1 MRRLALL
8 VVGVMLALGS
18 HAVAGV
24 SPAAVVVAQSGYS
37 PDAEELAFVD
47 LLNGYRGSLG
57 LGPVTLNYELG
68 AAADYHSVDM
78 GTNNYFDHYL
88 FDGTDPGTNIQNFG
102 YTGFPWGENI
112 AAGMGTAQEVL
123 IAWQNSP
130 EHNATMTNPEFAE
143 VGIGRHYVEGS
154 YYGWYWTATYG
165 GGEAPQS
172 APEPLPAPVTA
183 SETTDV
189 TMQTQAPD
197 SVTTV
202 NEAPAV
208 VTNDGGAVELEQA
221 AINADGDRAVST
233 GGNPVADGEGEA
245 VYVGDI
251 NSGGVMGETIVY
263 EEPSLNVSGG
273 APAPAPAPAPASEPA
288 PVTTTT
294 TTTAP
299 PAAAVPVVTDP
310 TLTETTVTNIETND
324 GNEGAYG

>member
-18 HAVAGV
+18 YAVAGV
-24 SPAAVVVAQSGYS
+24 SPAAVVFAQPGYA
-37 PDAEELAFVD
+37 PDAEEAAFVD
-47 LLNGYRGSLG
+47 LLNAYRGSLG

-130 EHNATMTNPEFAE
+130 EHNATMTNPAFTE

-172 APEPLPAPVTA
+172 APEPLPAPVVA
-183 SETTDV
+183 PGTTDA
-189 TMQTQAPD
+189 TMQTQAPET
-197 SVTTV
+197 VTTAT
-202 NEAPAV
+202 EPPAV
-208 VTNDGGAVELEQA
+208 VTNDGGAIELEQA

-233 GGNPVADGEGEA
+233 GGSPVADGEGEA

-251 NSGGVMGETIVY
+251 NTGGVMGETIVY

-273 APAPAPAPAPASEPA
+273 AAPAPAPA

-294 TTTAP
+294 TTTTTAP
-299 PAAAVPVVTDP
+299 PPEAAVPVVTDP

-324 GNEGAYG
+324 GSEGAYG

>member
-1 MRRLALL
+1 MRRLAML

-18 HAVAGV
+18 YAAAGL
-24 SPAAVVVAQSGYS
+24 SPATVVAQSGYS

-47 LLNGYRGSLG
+47 LLNAYRGSLG

-102 YTGFPWGENI
+102 YFGFPWGENI

-130 EHNATMTNPEFAE
+130 DHNATMTNPNFTE

-165 GGEAPQS
+165 GGEDPQS
-172 APEPLPAPVTA
+172 APEALPAPVTVPEGA
-183 SETTDV
+183 DATL
-189 TMQTQAPD
+189 QTQAPET
-197 SVTTV
+197 VTTV
-202 NEAPAV
+202 NEAPSV

-233 GGNPVADGEGEA
+233 GGSPVADGEGEA
-245 VYVGDI
+245 IYVGDI
-251 NSGGVMGETIVY
+251 NTGGITGETIVY
-263 EEPSLNVSGG
+263 EEPSLSVSGG
-273 APAPAPAPAPASEPA
+273 PAPAPAPVTTSEP
-288 PVTTTT
+288 PLTTTTT

-299 PAAAVPVVTDP
+299 PPEAAVPVVTDP

>member
-8 VVGVMLALGS
+8 VVSVMLALGS
-18 HAVAGV
+18 CAVAEVV
-24 SPAAVVVAQSGYS
+24 SGAVVAAQSGYS

-47 LLNGYRGSLG
+47 LINAYRGSLG
-57 LGPVTLNYELG
+57 LGPVSLNYELG
-68 AAADYHSVDM
+68 GAADYHSVDM

-102 YTGFPWGENI
+102 YMGFPWGENI
-112 AAGMGTAQEVL
+112 AAGMGTAQEVFT
-123 IAWQNSP
+123 AWQNSP
-130 EHNATMTNPEFAE
+130 EHNATMTNPAFTEI
-143 VGIGRHYVEGS
+143 GIGRYYMEGS

-172 APEPLPAPVTA
+172 APEPLPAPV
-183 SETTDV
+183 V
-189 TMQTQAPD
+189 APD
-197 SVTTV
+197 ATDATLQAQSPELVTTV
-202 NEAPAV
+202 NEVPAV

-233 GGNPVADGEGEA
+233 GGNPVANGEGEP
-245 VYVGDI
+245 VIVGDI
-251 NSGGVMGETIVY
+251 NTGGVTGQTIVY

-273 APAPAPAPAPASEPA
+273 PAPAPATTTEP
-288 PVTTTT
+288 PPLTTT
-294 TTTAP
+294 TTTATA
-299 PAAAVPVVTDP
+299 PAPEAAVPVVTDP